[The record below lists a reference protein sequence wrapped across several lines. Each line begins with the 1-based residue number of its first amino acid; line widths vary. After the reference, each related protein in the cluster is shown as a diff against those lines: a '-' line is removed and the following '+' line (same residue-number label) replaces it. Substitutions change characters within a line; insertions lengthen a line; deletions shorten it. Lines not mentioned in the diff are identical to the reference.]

1 MTTYGTDRNVAGG
14 GRCGPEFGSVDSL
27 EKTELYSVNLS
38 TIHLAGA
45 HLLLSMSIFV
55 LFVYMA
61 VQYLGQENCFAFFI
75 MVYIRCAFWLISCI
89 LDVIV
94 TRRHNELRRHGYH
107 DFYRKQIAAF
117 RDVPLI
123 IVTLWNMV
131 LFFMVTIMLQ
141 NNGAEFLVHCETPA
155 QSPSSYVCIFS
166 GLEAILLIYVH
177 GAYIMKVYHFNN
189 MHSLPDA
196 LRDIEQPFIG
206 YLGVT
211 VENSKVVD
219 LLEKQADLIYY
230 LKQQNSNLQ
239 RKLLQLNQK
248 RMNRLGSYEKI

>member
-1 MTTYGTDRNVAGG
+1 MTTYGTDRYVADGQ
-14 GRCGPEFGSVDSL
+14 RGPDFGSVDSL

-45 HLLLSMSIFV
+45 HLVLSMSIFV
-55 LFVYMA
+55 AFVLMA

-75 MVYIRCAFWLISCI
+75 MVYIRGAFWIITCV
-89 LDVIV
+89 LDIVI
-94 TRRHNELRRHGYH
+94 TRRHNDLRRHGYH
-107 DFYRKQIAAF
+107 DFYRKQISAF
-117 RDVPLI
+117 RDAPLI
-123 IVTLWNMV
+123 IVTMWNMV

-141 NNGAEFLVHCETPA
+141 NNGAEFLVHCETPY

-177 GAYIMKVYHFNN
+177 GAYIMKVYHFNS
-189 MHSLPDA
+189 MHALPDA
-196 LRDIEQPFIG
+196 LRDLEQPFIG
-206 YLGVT
+206 HLGVS
-211 VENSKVVD
+211 VEGKVAD

-230 LKQQNSNLQ
+230 LKQQNTNLQ

-248 RMNRLGSYEKI
+248 QMNRLGSYEKI